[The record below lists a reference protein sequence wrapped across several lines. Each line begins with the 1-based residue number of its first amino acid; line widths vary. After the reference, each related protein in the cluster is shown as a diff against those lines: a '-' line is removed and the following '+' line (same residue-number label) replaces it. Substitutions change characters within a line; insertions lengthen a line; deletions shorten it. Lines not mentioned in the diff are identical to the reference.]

1 MKIEKASEA
10 IGRKLARIMK
20 ILENTAKSP
29 RSEVSKGLLRA
40 SKELARAAEQLD
52 KKEKKSS
59 KSKSKSKKK

>member
-1 MKIEKASEA
+1 MKIEKASEV